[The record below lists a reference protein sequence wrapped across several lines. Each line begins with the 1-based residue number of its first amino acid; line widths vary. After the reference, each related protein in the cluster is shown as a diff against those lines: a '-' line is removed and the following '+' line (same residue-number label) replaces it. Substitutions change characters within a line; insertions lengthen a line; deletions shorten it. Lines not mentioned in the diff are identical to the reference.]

1 MSLSWLSAD
10 EEKKLN
16 EEINSR
22 WLRWQSTYRPNG
34 YSEDDLASEQPTGS
48 VIVIAGAAVLLA
60 GFIIGAMWF
69 FAKFYPVR

>member
-16 EEINSR
+16 EEINANF
-22 WLRWQSTYRPNG
+22 LRWKETYRPID
-34 YSEDDLASEQPTGS
+34 YDEDDLASEQPTGS

>member
-16 EEINSR
+16 EESNANY
-22 WLRWQSTYRPNG
+22 LRCKETYRPND

-48 VIVIAGAAVLLA
+48 VIVIAGAAVVLA
-60 GFIIGAMWF
+60 GFIVAAMWF
-69 FAKFYPVR
+69 FKTYYPVN

>member
-10 EEKKLN
+10 ED

-22 WLRWQSTYRPNG
+22 CLRQSTYRPND